1 MSLPEFLLARIAE
14 DEEAARAAIADDSG
28 SDEGFSGQYEALRTP
43 PSGIGI
49 AQGGFGDA
57 AARMIATFAVPA
69 RVLAECEAKRRIVE
83 HWKSTVEWAEDPGC
97 NSPDR
102 YLMVAAG
109 LYEAMRH
116 LAEPSAD
123 HPDYQPEWRV

>member
-1 MSLPEFLLARIAE
+1 MSLAEFLLARIAE
-14 DEEAARAAIADDSG
+14 DEADARDAFYDGQVWVPEEEAVVAADKD
-28 SDEGFSGQYEALRTP
+28 L
-43 PSGIGI
+43 
-49 AQGGFGDA
+49 DA
-57 AARMIATFAVPA
+57 VLFLDRKRDAIHAANWAPA

-97 NSPDR
+97 DSPDR

-123 HPDYQPEWRV
+123 HETFQPEWRL

>member
-1 MSLPEFLLARIAE
+1 MSLPEFVLARIAE
-14 DEEAARAAIADDSG
+14 DA
-28 SDEGFSGQYEALRTP
+28 
-43 PSGIGI
+43 
-49 AQGGFGDA
+49 A
-57 AARMIATFAVPA
+57 AARECHVETALPLTWGFLYQMGGTFGANVGIEHIARHDPA

-97 NSPDR
+97 DSPDR

-116 LAEPSAD
+116 LAEPFAD

>member
-1 MSLPEFLLARIAE
+1 MSNQHMRRRGADPMMGVSKFLLERIAE
-14 DEEAARAAIADDSG
+14 DEESARHPHEMSCSSLICTCTSRPDDLAPLP
-28 SDEGFSGQYEALRTP
+28 DEG
-43 PSGIGI
+43 
-49 AQGGFGDA
+49 
-57 AARMIATFAVPA
+57 

-97 NSPDR
+97 DSPDR

-116 LAEPSAD
+116 LAEPFAD
-123 HPDYQPEWRV
+123 HPDYQPSWRP